1 MSTAAAAFEGLV
13 EIRLYGVLGKRFGR
27 VHRLA
32 VASVRE
38 AVQAL
43 GVVLPGFAQHL
54 VQHSAPG
61 YQVFLG
67 KRGQNNLGEQ
77 QLEQP
82 VSATQAICLVPV
94 VAGAK
99 RGGLFQTIL
108 GVVLIAAGVFFQQ
121 PWLVNVGV
129 SMTLGGVVQL
139 FTRQRTAQEAAA
151 DNLGSK
157 SLGGPINTTQ
167 QGLPVPLRYGRM
179 ICGGAIISAGL
190 STEEIV
196 PASAPGS
203 LPTQSLPPEQPLDPV
218 DGNGVAD
225 GGFDGAG
232 NLGGD
237 PDGGDGTG
245 GTGTDGGG
253 SGGGFGGDG
262 VGT

>member
-1 MSTAAAAFEGLV
+1 MSSAAAFEGLV
-13 EIRLYGVLGKRFGR
+13 EIRLYGVLGKKFGR

-38 AVQAL
+38 AMQAL

-54 VQHSAPG
+54 VQHSEPG
-61 YQVFLG
+61 YHVFLG
-67 KRGQNNLGEQ
+67 KRGQNNIGEG

-82 VSATQAICLVPV
+82 VSSKQAICVVPV

-108 GVVLIAAGVFFQQ
+108 GVALIVTGFVFGNA
-121 PWLVNVGV
+121 WLVNVGI

-139 FTRQRTAQEAAA
+139 FTRQRTREEAQLE
-151 DNLGSK
+151 NLGSK

-167 QGLPVPLRYGRM
+167 QGLPVPLRYGRL

-190 STEEIV
+190 ATDEIV
-196 PASAPGS
+196 PAGAPGS
-203 LPTQSLPPEQPLDPV
+203 LPTQALPGEQPLDPS
-218 DGNGVAD
+218 G
-225 GGFDGAG
+225 GGFAGAG

-237 PDGGDGTG
+237 PSGGDGTG

-253 SGGGFGGDG
+253 GFPGYWE
-262 VGT
+262 GT